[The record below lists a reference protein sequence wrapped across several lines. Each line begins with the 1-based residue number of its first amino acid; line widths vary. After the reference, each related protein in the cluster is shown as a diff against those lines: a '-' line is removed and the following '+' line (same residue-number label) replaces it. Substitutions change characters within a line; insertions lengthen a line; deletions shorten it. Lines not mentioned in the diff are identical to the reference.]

1 MQTTYTYQHLILVF
15 SNKLNNSYNLK
26 TKISRYLILPTQTY
40 FRMLVG
46 KVHDQLVRDPFGFC
60 LFLFL
65 SFSEP
70 F

>member
-1 MQTTYTYQHLILVF
+1 MF
-15 SNKLNNSYNLK
+15 SNKYNNSYNLK
-26 TKISRYLILPTQTY
+26 TKIGRNKMLPTQTY